1 MQEYTIQQVAE
12 TVSGNLSVH
21 SDQTMISDLVIDSRK
36 LNAPLTSLFFA
47 ITTNRN
53 DGHKYIKDLINQGV
67 RNFCV
72 RYIPEDSKEKA
83 NFILVGDTLE
93 SLQVLTASHRKQ
105 FSIPVIGITGS
116 NGKTIVKE
124 WLWQLLSEEKTIV
137 RSPQSYNSQVGVPL
151 SVWQMGLIHELAIF
165 EAGISQPGEMEK
177 LEKIIQPDIG
187 LITNIG
193 QAHDVYFE
201 TIHEKTTEKL
211 KLFKNCRT
219 IVYCRDS
226 EVIEEGIRNSGWT
239 DLNHQSINNYS
250 DAKKEDASRF
260 FTWGWHA
267 LSDLRITDIHRD
279 KTHTSVKALYKNK
292 LLTVTIPFTDDAS
305 LENAMHCWSVMLLF
319 GYGPEVTRNR
329 MMKLLPVAMRLEMK
343 EGINGSLIINDTYSS
358 DPDSLSNALDFL
370 VQQTKHKQRTVILSD
385 MLQSSSNDENLYRY
399 IANLLSG
406 KGITRIIGI
415 GDAITKY
422 GHVFEI
428 NKQFFTS
435 TEDFIKELPS
445 INFKNES
452 ILIKGARVFA
462 FERIIELLQQKLHET
477 VLEVNLGSL
486 IHNLNYFR
494 SLIKPATKV
503 MAMVKAFSY
512 GSGSFEIANIL
523 QFHHADYLGVAYAD
537 EGVELRKAGI
547 SLPIMVMNPEMTG
560 MEAMIRYNLEP
571 EIYSFRTLGLFA
583 KTVESFNGGEGHIA
597 KIHIKLDTGMH
608 RLGFMEDEI
617 DELASKL
624 KHLPYLKILSAF
636 SHLAASE
643 DEGLDAFTGNQIES
657 FERMTEKLQS
667 ELGYP
672 FMRHILNSA
681 GIARHPHA
689 QYDMVRLGI
698 SLYGIS
704 SVEAVQNKLEV
715 VSSLKS
721 VISQIKIIKKGEC
734 VGYNCRWIAP
744 FETVIA
750 IVPIGYADGLGRK
763 LSNGVGNMYI
773 KNRLV
778 PIIGNINMDMTVL
791 DITGIDAEEGDEV
804 IVFGKEISINTV
816 ASQMETIPYEILTGI
831 SRRVKRIYFQE

>member
-1 MQEYTIQQVAE
+1 LQEYTIHQVSE
-12 TVSGNLSVH
+12 IVSGKLSI
-21 SDQTMISDLVIDSRK
+21 QTGQTVISDLVIDSRK

-47 ITTNRN
+47 IITNRN
-53 DGHKYIKDLINQGV
+53 DGHKYINDLVELGV
-67 RNFCV
+67 QNFCV
-72 RYIPEDSKEKA
+72 SYIPENIKGKA
-83 NFILVGDTLE
+83 NFIEVYDTLFA
-93 SLQVLTASHRKQ
+93 LQRLTSFHRKQ
-105 FSIPVIGITGS
+105 FDIPVIGITGS

-124 WLWQLLSEEKTIV
+124 WLWQLISQEKTIV

-151 SVWQMGLIHELAIF
+151 SVWQMSPIHDMAIF

-177 LEKIIQPDIG
+177 LEQIIKPDIG

-201 TIHEKTTEKL
+201 SIQQKTSEKL
-211 KLFKNCRT
+211 KLFENCRT
-219 IVYCRDS
+219 VIYCKDS
-226 EVIEEGIRNSGWT
+226 NVIEAG
-239 DLNHQSINNYS
+239 INNSLLAYITQENENS
-250 DAKKEDASRF
+250 HLDDVKKDESRF
-260 FTWGWHA
+260 FTWGWHKE
-267 LSDLRITDIHRD
+267 SNLRITNIQRD
-279 KTHTSVKALYKNK
+279 KISTSIKALFNDKYHSIN
-292 LLTVTIPFTDDAS
+292 IPFTDDAS
-305 LENAMHCWSVMLLF
+305 LENALHCWAVMLFL

-329 MMKLLPVAMRLEMK
+329 MLKLLPVAMRLEMK

-370 VQQTKHKQRTVILSD
+370 IQQTKHKQRTVILSD
-385 MLQSSSNDENLYRY
+385 ILQSASNDESLYIY
-399 IANLLSG
+399 IANLLSA
-406 KGITRIIGI
+406 KGITRIFGI
-415 GDAITKY
+415 GEAISKY
-422 GHVFEI
+422 SGVFPMQ
-428 NKQFFTS
+428 KQFFLT
-435 TEDFIKELPS
+435 TEEFLKEFPAL
-445 INFKNES
+445 NFRNES
-452 ILIKGARVFA
+452 ILIKGARIFA
-462 FERIIELLQQKLHET
+462 FERIIEFLQQKLHET

-486 IHNLNYFR
+486 VHNLNYFR

-512 GSGSFEIANIL
+512 GSGSFEIANVL
-523 QFHHADYLGVAYAD
+523 QFHHVDYLGVAYAD

-560 MEAMIRYNLEP
+560 MEAMIRYDLEP
-571 EIYSFRTLGLFA
+571 EIYSFRTLELFA
-583 KTVESFNGGEGHIA
+583 RTVESLNSNAAA
-597 KIHIKLDTGMH
+597 KIHLKLDTGMH
-608 RLGFMEDEI
+608 RLGFMEDEM

-624 KHLPYLKILSAF
+624 RHLPYLKVLSVF

-643 DEGLDAFTGNQIES
+643 DEGLDNFTLKQIET
-657 FERMTEKLQS
+657 FERMTERLQM

-681 GIARHPHA
+681 GILRHPYA

-704 SVEAVQNKLEV
+704 SIEDVQNKLEV
-715 VSSLKS
+715 VSCLKS
-721 VISQIKIIKKGEC
+721 VISQIKIIKKGES

-744 FETVIA
+744 AERVIA

-791 DITGIDAEEGDEV
+791 DISGIDAEEGDEV

-816 ASQMETIPYEILTGI
+816 ATQMETIPYEILTGI